1 MRTDAAAGHP
11 DPVQARG
18 AQASAREAT
27 RLVIRCI
34 LQGVLVAL
42 LMSALEPLSL
52 SVLDML
58 SGR

>member
-1 MRTDAAAGHP
+1 MSG
-11 DPVQARG
+11 ARR
-18 AQASAREAT
+18 AEASAREAT
-27 RLVIRCI
+27 RLVIRCVV
-34 LQGVLVAL
+34 QGVLVAL